1 MSDLWHWE
9 GEWVEEGAIPMSH
22 VKKENNGKDRTE
34 NNLKQGEEGRWGK
47 GTARKT
53 ERRRE

>member
-1 MSDLWHWE
+1 
-9 GEWVEEGAIPMSH
+9 MSH

-47 GTARKT
+47 GTTRKT